1 MKQHSPGFL
10 KLVEDA
16 KSRVRE
22 ISVADVRAHLERRQ
36 PFRFIDVREDR
47 EWAQGHAA
55 GAEHMGR
62 GVLERD
68 VEKAI
73 PDFQTL
79 LVLYCGGGFR
89 SALAADS
96 RSLSAMSVSPD
107 SCTRAKPARAWRT
120 AATRPEAASAV
131 ISPALRAASVAHSN
145 FRHGAG
151 RAG

>member
-73 PDFQTL
+73 PDFQTP

-89 SALAADS
+89 SSLAAY
-96 RSLSAMSVSPD
+96 SLQKMGYQNVFSLTGGWSAWVD
-107 SCTRAKPARAWRT
+107 
-120 AATRPEAASAV
+120 
-131 ISPALRAASVAHSN
+131 
-145 FRHGAG
+145 AG
-151 RAG
+151 GPVEGVR